1 VTIPEPLY
9 KILGF
14 SVPESVRDDAP
25 PVCEEKVMGISAAHN
40 IEKAGLYLLA
50 ILKVE
55 GSVHF
60 SRFYDGTE
68 EMEETL
74 LRGMSF
80 GPAIDGEAEDDY
92 VPENATSLMDI
103 AAEELARGGIVKTT
117 YLDELLAQEVQDYL
131 IELTDKGRAFL
142 DRGER
147 FRFWDAE

>member
-1 VTIPEPLY
+1 MGY
-9 KILGF
+9 R
-14 SVPESVRDDAP
+14 SVDE
-25 PVCEEKVMGISAAHN
+25 
-40 IEKAGLYLLA
+40 IEKAGWYLLA

-68 EMEETL
+68 ETEETL
-74 LRGMSF
+74 LCGMGF
-80 GPAIDGEAEDDY
+80 GPAIDGDAEDDY
-92 VPENATSLMDI
+92 VPENAFSLIDI

-117 YLDELLAQEVQDYL
+117 YLADLLAQEVQDYL

-147 FRFWDAE
+147 FRFWSAE

>member
-1 VTIPEPLY
+1 
-9 KILGF
+9 
-14 SVPESVRDDAP
+14 
-25 PVCEEKVMGISAAHN
+25 MGYSAAHN

-55 GSVHF
+55 GSVRY

-74 LRGMSF
+74 LRGMGF
-80 GPAIDGEAEDDY
+80 GPAIDGDAEDEY
-92 VPENATSLMDI
+92 VPENATGLMDI

-117 YLDELLAQEVQDYL
+117 ELADLLAQDVQDYL

-142 DRGER
+142 ERGER
-147 FRFWDAE
+147 FPYWNAE